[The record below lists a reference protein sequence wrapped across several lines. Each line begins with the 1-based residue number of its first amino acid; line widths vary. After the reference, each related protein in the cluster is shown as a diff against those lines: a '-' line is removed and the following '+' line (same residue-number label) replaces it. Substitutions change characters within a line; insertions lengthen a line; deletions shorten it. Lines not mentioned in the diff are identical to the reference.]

1 MKTQEFQSDNQLTI
15 ELLNRNDVKEIKNNL
30 TSIYSKS
37 DYTIKGSHSGTL
49 TDIHN
54 IGDTLLELVEANAND
69 FTKDIAEKCH
79 KNEWN
84 LSEKQAWCVAYQIHN
99 NIEAYKIAMK
109 EYNEKAIEIC
119 NEDEE

>member
-1 MKTQEFQSDNQLTI
+1 MKTQEFKSDNQLTI
-15 ELLNRNDVKEIKNNL
+15 ELLDRNDVKEIKNNL
-30 TSIYSKS
+30 TFIYSKS
-37 DYTIKGSHSGTL
+37 DYTIQGSHSGTL

-109 EYNEKAIEIC
+109 EYNEE
-119 NEDEE
+119 

>member
-1 MKTQEFQSDNQLTI
+1 METQEFKSDNQLTI
-15 ELLNRNDVKEIKNNL
+15 ELLDRNDVKEIKNNL

-37 DYTIKGSHSGTL
+37 DYTIKGSYFGIL
-49 TDIHN
+49 IDIHN

-69 FTKDIAEKCH
+69 STKDIATEAH

-84 LSEKQAWCVAYQIHN
+84 LSEKQAWCVAHQIHN

-109 EYNEKAIEIC
+109 EYNEKAI
-119 NEDEE
+119 

>member
-1 MKTQEFQSDNQLTI
+1 MKTQEFKSDNQLTI
-15 ELLNRNDVKEIKNNL
+15 ELLDRNDVKEIKNNL

-49 TDIHN
+49 TDIHL

-109 EYNEKAIEIC
+109 EYNEKIIEIC
-119 NEDEE
+119 KEDEE

>member
-1 MKTQEFQSDNQLTI
+1 MKTQEFKSDNQLTI
-15 ELLNRNDVKEIKNNL
+15 ELLDRNDVKEIKNNL

-37 DYTIKGSHSGTL
+37 YYTIKGSHSGAL
-49 TDIHN
+49 IDIHN
-54 IGDTLLELVEANAND
+54 IGDTLLELVEVNAND
-69 FTKDIAEKCH
+69 FTKDIAEKCR

-109 EYNEKAIEIC
+109 EYNEKAIEIY